1 MSEAPAAPVRAK
13 QIVAAKQLTKEQEEK
28 EYLDNLFKSKQAEVD
43 SDEDIRRVQKRDD
56 LEDDD
61 W

>member
-1 MSEAPAAPVRAK
+1 MRAK